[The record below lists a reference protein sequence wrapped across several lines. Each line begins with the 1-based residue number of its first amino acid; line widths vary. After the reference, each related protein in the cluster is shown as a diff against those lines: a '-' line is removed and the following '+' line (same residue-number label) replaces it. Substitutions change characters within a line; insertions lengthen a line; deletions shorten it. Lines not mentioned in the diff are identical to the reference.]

1 MHLTVSILVPVH
13 NTRHYISRCLD
24 SIVKQ
29 DYKYIQIV
37 VIDDGSTDGSYEICR
52 KYAARYSFIEVYS
65 RHHKG
70 VGQTRKDLLQ
80 CAFGDY
86 VLFVDS
92 DDWIESNMVSSM
104 MRLVVEHN
112 ADIAM
117 CGLHYGN
124 HRLFP
129 MCLKPESGIRQFNR
143 KDTICSLLNY
153 GGLMNSLCNK
163 LIKGSLYK
171 NLKYSDDI
179 TVGEDLYMIWQIIP
193 KIEKVVC
200 VPIPYYHYENTA
212 GSLTRQSE
220 ILNMRAACDIWLELE
235 RESCEELH
243 EHTSLLKRR
252 IFFEVASYS
261 YLLVKEKEATK
272 ATIDGLIH
280 IMKRH
285 FPVSGFDSRQQLMKI
300 FWGTA
305 GIIGGYRLMRAASCT
320 YNRLKKIISNGRYE

>member
-13 NTRHYISRCLD
+13 NTLNYINRCLD
-24 SIVKQ
+24 SLVRQ
-29 DYKYIQIV
+29 DYKDLQIV

-52 KYAARYSFIEVYS
+52 EYAARYSFIEAYS
-65 RHHKG
+65 RHHQG
-70 VGQTRKDLLQ
+70 VVKTRKDLLQ

-92 DDWIESNMVSSM
+92 DDWIECNMISCM

-124 HRLFP
+124 LWLFP
-129 MCLKPESGIRQFNR
+129 MCLKPESGICQFNR
-143 KDTICSLLNY
+143 RDTICSLLNY

-200 VPIPYYHYENTA
+200 IPTPYYHYENTA

-220 ILNMRAACDIWLELE
+220 IFNMRSACDIWLKLE
-235 RESCEELH
+235 RESSEELH
-243 EHTSLLKRR
+243 EHTLLLKRR

-261 YLLVKEKEATK
+261 YLLVKEKVATK
-272 ATIDGLIH
+272 ETIDSLIH

-285 FPVSGFDSRQQLMKI
+285 FPGLLFDSRLQLMKI

-305 GIIGGYRLMRAASCT
+305 GVIGGYRLMKVASCA
-320 YNRLKKIISNGRYE
+320 YNRFQKIISSGRYE